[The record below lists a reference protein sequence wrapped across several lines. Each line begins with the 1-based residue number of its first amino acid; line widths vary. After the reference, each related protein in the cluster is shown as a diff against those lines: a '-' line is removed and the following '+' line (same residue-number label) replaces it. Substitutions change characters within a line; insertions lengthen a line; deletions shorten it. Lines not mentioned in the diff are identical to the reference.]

1 MERASV
7 YDELDDLKTVKEEY
21 DELFDLMAEEFD
33 YLAEHR
39 RAGLHMITG
48 DDIARWTE
56 FNRRIK
62 ALKERALS

>member
-1 MERASV
+1 
-7 YDELDDLKTVKEEY
+7 
-21 DELFDLMAEEFD
+21 MAEEFD

-48 DDIARWTE
+48 DDIARWNE

-62 ALKERALS
+62 ALKTRAMA

>member
-7 YDELDDLKTVKEEY
+7 YDELDDLKTIKEEY

-33 YLAEHR
+33 YLANHR

-56 FNRRIK
+56 FNRRIES
-62 ALKERALS
+62 LKDRATS

>member
-1 MERASV
+1 MHP
-7 YDELDDLKTVKEEY
+7 DEIKAEY
-21 DELFDLMAEEFD
+21 DALFDLMAEEFA

-56 FNRRIK
+56 FNRRINDLKRK
-62 ALKERALS
+62 ALNG

>member
-7 YDELDDLKTVKEEY
+7 YDELDDLKTVKEAY

-33 YLAEHR
+33 YLANHR
-39 RAGLHMITG
+39 RAPPMITG

-62 ALKERALS
+62 ALKAKAMA

>member
-7 YDELDDLKTVKEEY
+7 YDELEHLKGVKDEYDDLFY
-21 DELFDLMAEEFD
+21 LMAEEFE

-62 ALKERALS
+62 ALKARANL

>member
-7 YDELDDLKTVKEEY
+7 YDELEHLNGVRDEY
-21 DELFDLMAEEFD
+21 DALFYLMAEEFE

-62 ALKERALS
+62 ALKERAML

>member
-1 MERASV
+1 MHP
-7 YDELDDLKTVKEEY
+7 DEIKQEY
-21 DELFDLMAEEFD
+21 DTLFELMAEEFD
-33 YLAEHR
+33 YLAAHR

-62 ALKERALS
+62 TLKEKAMS

>member
-7 YDELDDLKTVKEEY
+7 YDELDDLKSVKQEY

-48 DDIARWTE
+48 DDIARWQE

-62 ALKERALS
+62 ALKARAMA

>member
-7 YDELDDLKTVKEEY
+7 YDELEDLKSVKEEY

-48 DDIARWTE
+48 DDIARWNE

-62 ALKERALS
+62 ALKTRAMA